1 MSEHVRG
8 RRAVVLASIALLS
21 VACAGRGSWAP
32 REPSID
38 AWPLGTEDSG
48 CGAPTTDGKPV
59 GDLVAIAMSKLPD
72 PRQEITETRCYLEG
86 SYLSDGQ
93 QVVVKSTGATFIVVF
108 SFADGTRKAIGV
120 GCSVGGCGPSVPYTE
135 RPRDVTLIPV
145 SG

>member
-1 MSEHVRG
+1 
-8 RRAVVLASIALLS
+8 VVLAAIALLS
-21 VACAGRGSWAP
+21 VACASHGSWAP

-38 AWPLGTEDSG
+38 GWPLGTEDSG
-48 CGAPTTDGKPV
+48 CGAPTTDGKAV
-59 GDLVAIAMSKLPD
+59 GDLVAIARSKLPD

-86 SYLSDGQ
+86 PYLSDGQ
-93 QVVVKSTGATFIVVF
+93 QLVVRSTGATFIVVF

-120 GCSVGGCGPSVPYTE
+120 GCSVGGCGPSVPYTG